1 MNRKAEKEKEKEKRN
16 IKNKFFPPKKRIS
29 IWEVGQCGRN
39 ESSGEW
45 EALGVIET

>member
-1 MNRKAEKEKEKEKRN
+1 MNRKAEKEEKEKRN
-16 IKNKFFPPKKRIS
+16 IKNKFFLPKKRIS